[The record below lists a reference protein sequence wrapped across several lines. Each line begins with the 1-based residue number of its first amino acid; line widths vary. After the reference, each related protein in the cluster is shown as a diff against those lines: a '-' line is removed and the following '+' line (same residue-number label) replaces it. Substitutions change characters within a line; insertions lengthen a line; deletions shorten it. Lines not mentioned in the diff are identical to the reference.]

1 MLIEIFAYAFV
12 ALAGAAAFTL
22 PCQRFM
28 GWLLQRNAASLAEY
42 DLQPGPVASNAV
54 VGAGLAVA
62 LLAGLVVPVSA
73 AGKLLSCFVL
83 AWLWLLWLI
92 DYAFQ
97 FIFDDSLLPLLVLAL
112 VATPWLPCSLWQR
125 LAAGTGA
132 LVVLALL
139 AIVGQGALGG
149 GDVKLMG
156 VLGLWLGIN
165 GIVTT
170 ASVGFMLGGVF
181 ALLLLLF
188 RLRKRKDYF
197 AFGPFL
203 IIGAV
208 VAWLGQVPLWK

>member
-1 MLIEIFAYAFV
+1 MLMKILVCALV
-12 ALAGAAAFTL
+12 AVCVAAVLTL
-22 PCQRFM
+22 PCQRLMNWF
-28 GWLLQRNAASLAEY
+28 LQRNADSLAEY

-54 VGAGLAVA
+54 VGAGVTLAMFM
-62 LLAGLVVPVSA
+62 GLFIPVSVV
-73 AGKLLSCFVL
+73 GRMLSCFL
-83 AWLWLLWLI
+83 LCWLWLLWLI

-112 VATPWLPCSLWQR
+112 VATPWLPYSPWQR
-125 LAAGTGA
+125 LLAGAGA
-132 LVVLALL
+132 LILLAVLA
-139 AIVGQGALGG
+139 IIGRGALGG

-156 VLGLWLGIN
+156 VLGLWFGVH

-170 ASVGFMLGGVF
+170 ASVGFMLGGAF
-181 ALLLLLF
+181 AILMLLL